1 MHMEEAAT
9 RVQGLPQGHAHT
21 SKGGGVRQE
30 RVREYED
37 GAHECDCV
45 RDELNDYV
53 VLLEE
58 VNSQLHLGR
67 EGDHAVATPPR
78 LEDKRER
85 GPCFHDHRQP
95 HEREAPLATAAG
107 ELSPRA
113 NIVGVSNSAQRSSS
127 DPCTIY
133 TSMFGDFVSL

>member
-37 GAHECDCV
+37 GAHECECV

-67 EGDHAVATPPR
+67 EGDHAVATPAR
-78 LEDKRER
+78 LEDKRDR

-95 HEREAPLATAAG
+95 HEREAAHRQRPDLSQGRWVGLELEGLPG
-107 ELSPRA
+107 E
-113 NIVGVSNSAQRSSS
+113 
-127 DPCTIY
+127 
-133 TSMFGDFVSL
+133 